1 MPLAK
6 RAGHIQFLESAQPP
20 PEKNYVPIAMN
31 KPFPSD
37 TAKEISCRITR
48 TLLMY
53 VRENNG
59 GSLGSLLDGLPL
71 DETYL
76 SDPNQW
82 VSHALLQQLYRR
94 MLDQLGD
101 DQAVYKMTL
110 ASERYRS
117 LGILDSIVRL
127 IGSPKLIYAQAPKY
141 NKLLKRNGRVLI
153 HDIGEDWVLLED
165 RYHES
170 AQKSRFDCDYTR
182 GVIAGIPTL
191 FGLPEAEV
199 EEIECQVAPEVYG
212 PRTWPDN
219 PRQGCG
225 GCLYRVSWRR
235 DFKPSLWKRLFKR
248 GHYFREAV
256 EELQESNRLI
266 QEKYEET
273 RRLAAELDE
282 ANRKL
287 EAQAQALMASE
298 RQYRVLAD
306 NATDVIWIMD
316 LAHLKFDYVS
326 PSVERMRGFSPQE
339 AMALSLEATLSPESL
354 EEVTHILTEELARDG
369 QPGVDPQRSRTIQIQ
384 ESHKDGTYG
393 WAEVQVSLLRDA
405 DGRPTAVMGVTR
417 DITERI
423 QAEAAKAESE
433 AKYRNLF
440 INGMDL
446 VCVHDLDGNL
456 LETNLPY
463 QTQYG
468 WGQQDLKSLNIRGL
482 LPEHLKPEFDR
493 YLERIIRKGSAEGYL
508 EGLTKNGRNVI
519 LEYRNTLIYDADGQ
533 PKAVQGAARDVT
545 EKLRAERALRENEE
559 KYRELVQYAP
569 AGIYEFDLEN
579 MCFVSVNDV
588 MCEYTG
594 YTREEFLKMDPYQLI
609 AGESRDTADRVLEEV
624 LSGRSDPNAA
634 EYKIRGKNGREFWVL
649 VNSKIFFRK
658 GVPVRSMSVVH
669 DLTVIHN
676 AQEEKRKLEIQLQNA
691 QKLESLGTL
700 AGGVA
705 HDLNNI
711 LSGIVSYPE
720 LLLLDLEPDSP
731 MREPLQAIKESGE
744 KAAEIVQDL
753 LTLARRGV
761 AGKKTTNLNHIVAD
775 FLKSPEYRNLISRNS
790 RISVETDMG
799 SDILNMAG
807 SPFHLSKTLMN
818 LVSNAVDAMPSGG
831 AMTIATLNRYIDAAY
846 LGYETIPEG
855 EYTVLEVADQGFGI
869 SADDV
874 TRIFEPFYTK
884 KSMGHSGTGLGMS
897 VVWGTVKDHDG
908 FIDIRSEEGAGTTF
922 TLYFPATRTTEEM
935 AEPIYIEDYLGQGES
950 ILVVDDSQKQL
961 SLAARML
968 QRLGYGIETAGS
980 GENAL
985 ERMEARRFDLVILD
999 MIMDPG
1005 MDGLETFKHMRRIA
1019 PRQKAIIA
1027 SGYSESERVR
1037 EMQRLGA
1044 GSYVKKPYTLEKI
1057 GMAVRRELDR
1067 PHPGDG

>member
-1 MPLAK
+1 M
-6 RAGHIQFLESAQPP
+6 EQPP
-20 PEKNYVPIAMN
+20 S
-31 KPFPSD
+31 SD
-37 TAKEISCRITR
+37 TAKDISCRVTR

-59 GSLGSLLDGLPL
+59 GSLGNLLDGLSL
-71 DETYL
+71 DESYL

-82 VSHALLQQLYRR
+82 VSHAFLQKLYRR
-94 MLDQLGD
+94 MLALLGD
-101 DQAVYKMTL
+101 DHTVYKMTL

-117 LGILDSIVRL
+117 LGILDRIVRL
-127 IGSPKLIYAQAPKY
+127 LGSPKLIYAQAPKY
-141 NKLLKRNGRVLI
+141 NKLLKRNGNVVI

-165 RYHES
+165 RYHRS
-170 AQKSRFDCDYTR
+170 AQKTRFDCDYTR
-182 GVIAGIPTL
+182 GIIAGIPTL

-199 EEIECQVAPEVYG
+199 EEIACQVSPEAYG
-212 PRTWPDN
+212 ARTWPDN
-219 PRQGCG
+219 PRQGAD

-235 DFKPSLWKRLFKR
+235 DFKPSFWKRLFKR
-248 GHYFREAV
+248 GRYFREAV

-273 RRLAAELDE
+273 RRLAADLDD

-287 EAQAQALMASE
+287 EAQAQALIASE

-306 NATDVIWIMD
+306 NATDVIWILD
-316 LAHLKFDYVS
+316 LASLRFDYIS
-326 PSVERMRGFSPQE
+326 PSVERMRGFSPHE
-339 AMALSLEATLSPESL
+339 AMALSLEETLSSPSL
-354 EEVTHILTEELARDG
+354 AEVTQILSEELARDG
-369 QPGVDPQRSRTIQIQ
+369 HRGVDPQRSRTIQIQ
-384 ESHKDGTYG
+384 ESHKDGTFG
-393 WAEVQVSLLRDA
+393 WSEVKVSFVRDET
-405 DGRPTAVMGVTR
+405 GRPTAVMGVTR
-417 DITERI
+417 DITERM
-423 QAEAAKAESE
+423 AVEAARAESE

-446 VCVHDLDGNL
+446 LCVHDLDGNL

-463 QTQYG
+463 KQQYG
-468 WGQQDLKSLNIRGL
+468 WGHKDIDGTNLRDLV
-482 LPEHLKPEFDR
+482 PEHLQPEVDR
-493 YLERIIRKGSAEGYL
+493 YLERIIRKGSDEGYL
-508 EGLTKNGRNVI
+508 EGLTKNGNDVI

-545 EKLRAERALRENEE
+545 EKMRAERALRESEE

-569 AGIYEFDLEN
+569 AGIYEFDLIN
-579 MCFVSVNDV
+579 MCFASVNDV
-588 MCEYTG
+588 MCDYMG
-594 YTREEFLKMDPYQLI
+594 YTREEFLNLDPYQII
-609 AGESRDTADRVLEEV
+609 AEESRETAAKVLDAVFAGKTNPEPV
-624 LSGRSDPNAA
+624 
-634 EYKIRGKNGREFWVL
+634 EYKIRGNNGRDFWVL

-669 DLTVIHN
+669 DMTAVHQ
-676 AQEEKRKLEIQLQNA
+676 AQEEKRKLEVQLQNA

-720 LLLLDLEPDSP
+720 LLLLDLAPDSP
-731 MREPLQAIKESGE
+731 LREPLQAIKESGE

-761 AGKKTTNLNHIVAD
+761 AAKKITNLNHIATD
-775 FLKSPEYRNLISRNS
+775 FLKSPEYRSLVSRNDRVTVKT
-790 RISVETDMG
+790 RIA
-799 SDILNMAG
+799 SDTLNMAG
-807 SPFHLSKTLMN
+807 SPLHLSKTLMN

-831 AMTIATLNRYIDAAY
+831 AITIATGNSYIDTVY
-846 LGYETIPEG
+846 SGYEAIPEG
-855 EYTVLEVADQGFGI
+855 EYAVLEVSDQGIGM
-869 SADDV
+869 STADL

-884 KSMGHSGTGLGMS
+884 KSMGRSGTGLGMS
-897 VVWGTVKDHDG
+897 VVWGTAKDHGG
-908 FIDIRSEEGAGTTF
+908 FIDIQSEEGLGTTF
-922 TLYFPATRTTEEM
+922 KLYFPATRSTQEM
-935 AEPIYIEDYLGQGES
+935 TDPVYIEDYLGQGES
-950 ILVVDDSQKQL
+950 ILVVDDSLKQRN
-961 SLAARML
+961 LAARML
-968 QRLGYGIETAGS
+968 QRLGYAVETADS

-985 ERMEARRFDLVILD
+985 DLMDVRRFDLVILD

-1005 MDGLETFKHMRRIA
+1005 MDGLETFRHMKRTA
-1019 PRQKAIIA
+1019 PGQKAIIA

-1057 GMAVRRELDR
+1057 GLAVRKALDPPQAADR
-1067 PHPGDG
+1067 

>member
-1 MPLAK
+1 MQTM
-6 RAGHIQFLESAQPP
+6 ILEQTSSSDSAR
-20 PEKNYVPIAMN
+20 
-31 KPFPSD
+31 
-37 TAKEISCRITR
+37 EISCRVTR

-59 GSLGSLLDGLPL
+59 GSLGNLLEGLSL
-71 DETYL
+71 DEAYL
-76 SDPNQW
+76 CDPNQW
-82 VSHALLQQLYRR
+82 VSHALLQKLYRR
-94 MLDQLGD
+94 MLRLLGD
-101 DQAVYKMTL
+101 DNAVYKMAL

-117 LGILDSIVRL
+117 LGILDRIARL
-127 IGSPKLIYAQAPKY
+127 VGSPKRIYAQATKY
-141 NKLLKRNGRVLI
+141 NRLLKRNGSVII
-153 HDIGEDWVLLED
+153 HDIGKDWVLLED
-165 RYHES
+165 RYHDS
-170 AQKSRFDCDYTR
+170 AQKSRFDCDFAR
-182 GVIAGIPTL
+182 GIVAGIPTL
-191 FGLPEAEV
+191 FGLPEAAV
-199 EEIECQVAPEVYG
+199 EEIECQVALDVYAT
-212 PRTWPDN
+212 RTWPDC
-219 PRQGCG
+219 PRQGCM

-248 GHYFREAV
+248 GQYFREAI

-273 RRLAAELDE
+273 RRLAAELDD

-287 EAQAQALMASE
+287 EAQTQALMASE

-306 NATDVIWIMD
+306 NATDIIWI
-316 LAHLKFDYVS
+316 LNLECLRFDYVS
-326 PSVERMRGFSPQE
+326 PSVERMRGFSPSE
-339 AMALSLEATLSPESL
+339 AMAMSLEESLSSRSL
-354 EEVTHILTEELARDG
+354 EEVTRIMADELARDG
-369 QPGVDPQRSRTIQIQ
+369 QSSVDPQRSRTIQIQ
-384 ESHKDGTYG
+384 ESHKDGTFG
-393 WAEVQVSLLRDA
+393 WAEVKVSFVRDEN
-405 DGRPTAVMGVTR
+405 GRPTSVMGVTR
-417 DITERI
+417 DIADRM
-423 QAEAAKAESE
+423 AVEAARAESE
-433 AKYRNLF
+433 AKYHNLF

-446 VCVHDLDGNL
+446 ACIHDLDGNL

-463 QTQYG
+463 KSQYG
-468 WGQQDLKSLNIRGL
+468 WGQQDLKSRNIRDL
-482 LPEHLKPEFDR
+482 VPEHRKPKFDR
-493 YLERIIRKGSAEGYL
+493 YLERIIRNGSDEGYL
-508 EGLTKNGRNVI
+508 EGLTKNGDTVI

-545 EKLRAERALRENEE
+545 EKLQAERALKESEE

-579 MCFVSVNDV
+579 MRFASVNDV
-588 MCEYTG
+588 MCDYTG
-594 YTREEFLKMDPYQLI
+594 YTREEFLNLDPYQLI
-609 AGESRDTADRVLEEV
+609 AEESRETAARVLDEV
-624 LSGRSDPNAA
+624 FSGKARPRQA

-649 VNSKIFFRK
+649 INSKIFYRK
-658 GVPVRSMSVVH
+658 GAPVRSMSVVH
-669 DLTVIHN
+669 DLTTIHN
-676 AQEEKRKLEIQLQNA
+676 AHEEKRNLEIQLQNA

-720 LLLLDLEPDSP
+720 LLLLDLAPDDP

-761 AGKKTTNLNHIVAD
+761 AGKKITNLNHIAAD
-775 FLKSPEYRNLISRNS
+775 YLKSPEYRNLMARNN
-790 RISVETDMG
+790 RISVDTDMG
-799 SDILNMAG
+799 SDTLNMAG

-831 AMTIATLNRYIDAAY
+831 AIRIATQNRYIDTAY
-846 LGYETIPEG
+846 QGYETIPEG
-855 EYTVLEVADQGFGI
+855 EYAVLEVADQGIGI

-884 KSMGHSGTGLGMS
+884 KSMGRSGTGLGMS

-935 AEPIYIEDYLGQGES
+935 AAPIYIEDYLGQGES
-950 ILVVDDSQKQL
+950 ILVVDDSQKQRR
-961 SLAARML
+961 LAARML
-968 QRLGYGIETAGS
+968 QRLGYDIETAGS

-985 ERMEARRFDLVILD
+985 ERMEARRFDLVVLD

-1005 MDGLETFKHMRRIA
+1005 MDGLETFTAMRKILPA
-1019 PRQKAIIA
+1019 QKAIIA

-1044 GSYVKKPYTLEKI
+1044 GGYVKKPYTLEKI
-1057 GMAVRRELDR
+1057 GMAVRKELDR
-1067 PHPGDG
+1067 PEGSGH

>member
-1 MPLAK
+1 M
-6 RAGHIQFLESAQPP
+6 GQPP
-20 PEKNYVPIAMN
+20 SSNI
-31 KPFPSD
+31 
-37 TAKEISCRITR
+37 AKEISCRVTR

-59 GSLGSLLDGLPL
+59 GSLGNLLEGLSL

-82 VSHALLQQLYRR
+82 VSHALLQKLYRR
-94 MLDQLGD
+94 MLALLGD
-101 DQAVYKMTL
+101 DHTVYKMTL

-117 LGILDSIVRL
+117 LGILDRIVRL

-141 NKLLKRNGRVLI
+141 NKLLKRNGRVII

-165 RYHES
+165 RYHQS
-170 AQKSRFDCDYTR
+170 TQKTRFDCDYTR
-182 GVIAGIPTL
+182 GIIAGIPTL

-199 EEIECQVAPEVYG
+199 EEIECQVSPESYG
-212 PRTWPDN
+212 TRTWPDN
-219 PRQGCG
+219 PRQGAG

-235 DFKPSLWKRLFKR
+235 NFKPSLWKRLFRR
-248 GHYFREAV
+248 GQYFREAI

-266 QEKYEET
+266 QEKYAET
-273 RRLAAELDE
+273 RRLAVDLDD

-287 EAQAQALMASE
+287 ETQAQALIASE

-306 NATDVIWIMD
+306 NATDIIWILD
-316 LAHLKFDYVS
+316 LARLKFDYVS

-339 AMALSLEATLSPESL
+339 AMSLSLEETLAPPSL
-354 EEVTHILTEELARDG
+354 EEVTRILTEELSRDG
-369 QPGVDPQRSRTIQIQ
+369 RAGVDPYRSRIIQIQ
-384 ESHKDGTYG
+384 ESHKDGSYG
-393 WAEVQVSLLRDA
+393 WAEVKVSFMRDA

-417 DITERI
+417 DIAERM
-423 QAEAAKAESE
+423 AMEAARAESE

-463 QTQYG
+463 KQQYG
-468 WGQQDLKSLNIRGL
+468 WGQKDIDGMNLRDLVPSHLQ
-482 LPEHLKPEFDR
+482 PEVDR
-493 YLERIIRKGSAEGYL
+493 YLERIVRKGSDQGYL
-508 EGLTKNGRNVI
+508 EGLTKNGSDVI
-519 LEYRNTLIYDADGQ
+519 LEYRNTLIYDADGR

-545 EKLRAERALRENEE
+545 EKIGAERALRESEE
-559 KYRELVQYAP
+559 KYRELVQHAP

-579 MCFVSVNDV
+579 MCFASVNDV
-588 MCEYTG
+588 MCEYMG
-594 YTREEFLKMDPYQLI
+594 YTREEFLNLDPYQII
-609 AGESRDTADRVLEEV
+609 AEESRETAAKVLDAV
-624 LSGRSDPNAA
+624 FAGKTNPDPV

-669 DLTVIHN
+669 DLTVVRQ

-720 LLLLDLEPDSP
+720 LLLLDLAPDSP
-731 MREPLQAIKESGE
+731 LREPLQAIKASGE

-761 AGKKTTNLNHIVAD
+761 AAKKVTNLNHIASD
-775 FLKSPEYRNLISRNS
+775 FLKSPEYRNLVSSNG
-790 RISVETDMG
+790 RITVDTHLAPDT
-799 SDILNMAG
+799 LNMAG
-807 SPFHLSKTLMN
+807 SPLHLSKTLMN

-831 AMTIATLNRYIDAAY
+831 AITIATGNYYIDAVY
-846 LGYETIPEG
+846 SGYETIPEG
-855 EYTVLEVADQGFGI
+855 EYAVLKVRDQGIGM
-869 SADDV
+869 SAADL

-884 KSMGHSGTGLGMS
+884 KSMGRSGTGLGMS

-908 FIDIRSEEGAGTTF
+908 FIDIDSEEGRGTTF
-922 TLYFPATRTTEEM
+922 TLFFPATRSTQEM
-935 AEPIYIEDYLGQGES
+935 TDPVYIEDYLGRGES
-950 ILVVDDSQKQL
+950 ILVVDDSRKQRD
-961 SLAARML
+961 LAARML
-968 QRLGYGIETAGS
+968 QRLGYAVETAGS

-985 ERMEARRFDLVILD
+985 EHMDVRRFDLVILD

-1005 MDGLETFKHMRRIA
+1005 IDGLETFRHMLRIA
-1019 PRQKAIIA
+1019 PGQKAIIA

-1057 GMAVRRELDR
+1057 GMAVRKALNPRQVSG
-1067 PHPGDG
+1067 H